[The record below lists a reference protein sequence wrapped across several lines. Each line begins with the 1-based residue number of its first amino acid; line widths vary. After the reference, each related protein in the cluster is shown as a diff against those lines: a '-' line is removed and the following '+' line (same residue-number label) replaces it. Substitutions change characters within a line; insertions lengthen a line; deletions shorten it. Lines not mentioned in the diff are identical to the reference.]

1 MSIVLGARV
10 LPVIALVA
18 SRIRP
23 VSEVLNGV
31 LLVRDTNNVEC
42 IVLLVVVHIQYTSL
56 TTWQYGAYAHA
67 QLAPGR

>member
-1 MSIVLGARV
+1 VSIVLGARV

-42 IVLLVVVHIQYTSL
+42 IVLLVMVHIQYTS
-56 TTWQYGAYAHA
+56 
-67 QLAPGR
+67 